1 MENPFKKVIHNEKL
15 PDIIKERV
23 MNDIDIVK
31 LALDFTDLMVIKY
44 PDAVADFLKN
54 NDEDDFNEDKKQIN

>member
-1 MENPFKKVIHNEKL
+1 
-15 PDIIKERV
+15 
-23 MNDIDIVK
+23 MNDIDFVK

-54 NDEDDFNEDKKQIN
+54 EDEDDFNEDIKRIN

>member
-1 MENPFKKVIHNEKL
+1 
-15 PDIIKERV
+15 

-44 PDAVADFLKN
+44 PDAVTDFLKN
-54 NDEDDFNEDKKQIN
+54 DDEDDFNEDKKQIN